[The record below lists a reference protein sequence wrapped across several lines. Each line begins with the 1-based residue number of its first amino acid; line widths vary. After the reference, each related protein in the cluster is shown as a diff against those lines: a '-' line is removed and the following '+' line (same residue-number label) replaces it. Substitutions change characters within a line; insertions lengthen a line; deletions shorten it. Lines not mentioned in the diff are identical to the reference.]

1 MPVVA
6 VIGNKGGAGK
16 TTLCVNLAAALAA
29 DRKAVILDADP
40 QQSSLQWYHIADG
53 HASID
58 VIDAHNRLREPDIV
72 AGGDNTRYH
81 LIDCPPSAQSPQIQQ
96 ALEIADLAI
105 VPVLPSPLDIWA
117 TVQIE
122 ETVSQAQLTNPE
134 LRVMLVI
141 NQYESRTRLSRLMQ
155 RALAEISL
163 PSAATIIRRRA
174 VYRHAFLEGRTVHE
188 MGSQGRAAAEEID
201 QLVNEMEH
209 NL

>member
-1 MPVVA
+1 M
-6 VIGNKGGAGK
+6 
-16 TTLCVNLAAALAA
+16 
-29 DRKAVILDADP
+29 
-40 QQSSLQWYHIADG
+40 
-53 HASID
+53 
-58 VIDAHNRLREPDIV
+58 IDAHNKLHDQALINGN
-72 AGGDNTRYH
+72 AGDNYY

-122 ETVSQAQLTNPE
+122 ETVSQAQLTNPN

-155 RALAEISL
+155 RALEEISL

-174 VYRHAFLEGRTVHE
+174 VYRHAFLEGRTVHD
-188 MGSQGRAAAEEID
+188 MGSSGRAAAEEIN
-201 QLVNEMEH
+201 QLVSEMEQH
-209 NL
+209 L

>member
-29 DRKAVILDADP
+29 DKKAVILDADP

-53 HASID
+53 HNSIE
-58 VIDAHNRLREPDIV
+58 VVDAHNKLRDDNILST
-72 AGGDNTRYH
+72 GDQVTYH

-117 TVQIE
+117 TVSIE
-122 ETVSQAQLTNPE
+122 ETVSRAQHSNPD
-134 LRVMLVI
+134 LNVMLVI
-141 NQYESRTRLSRLMQ
+141 NQYEARTRLSRLMQ
-155 RALAEISL
+155 RALAEITL
-163 PSAATIIRRRA
+163 PSAETIIRRRA
-174 VYRHAFLEGRTVHE
+174 VYRHAFLEGRTVQD
-188 MGSQGRAAAEEID
+188 MGSSGRAAAEEIH
-201 QLVNEMEH
+201 QLVQEIEQT
-209 NL
+209 L